1 MPVSLAVCET
11 TTTTTANVVNA
22 ALRESLL
29 GGSRSGAAVAGSGSA
44 SSLISG
50 AGGAGASA
58 ANDDDSSST
67 ATANTNLQNQIVASA
82 KRVLLAKIEYEEVEN
97 YNDSVLDNLKTKY
110 VVIKS
115 PTPAAAAAAT
125 NNGNSNSAGSKILG
139 ANGHDNRQK
148 QQNANGGCSTP
159 TTTTTQTSSSSTS
172 SSSIEHNNNPNE
184 LPKPKRVLYQRENI
198 RIGWKQSERKWQ
210 IGAGMINVGNTCYLN
225 STLQAL
231 FHIPA
236 LANWLNSE
244 QSHLENCNIGGE
256 SGGGGGGGGGNNGG
270 FCIICAMAKTLQ
282 STQSNAS
289 AIRPYHIY
297 SKLKQICKHM
307 VIGRQE
313 DAHEFLRF
321 LVEAMEKAYL
331 MRYRNYKELD
341 QLVKET
347 TPLNQIFG
355 GYLRSEVRCLS
366 CNHVSITFQHFQDL
380 LLDIRKSDTLD
391 EAFDG
396 YFSRERLED
405 MGYKCEGCKKKVSAT
420 KQFSLQRAPITLC
433 IQLKRFSMIG
443 NKLTKQISFKPRID
457 LSRFAARSPTAQGQL
472 PLTYRL
478 VSLVTHLGVSQHCG
492 HYTAIGLTESG
503 SYYNFDDSYVRPI
516 AMQSVC
522 STNSYIMFY
531 ELDLNQPLAT
541 PANKLN
547 GLRQLS
553 NGHHHHQQQQQQHQ
567 QQQQQQ
573 PTVVATIAS
582 SPMATTRFIGP
593 QLPPGGLN
601 GYAMTT
607 TTTATNNTTN
617 GHSQKTAIQFKPQ
630 QNGILTV
637 GSGKFQESGQQ
648 KSPLVGT
655 NHKNEAP
662 AVAPNA
668 NANANG
674 KSSSNPNTNTTI
686 NTNTNN
692 GNSNNNNTN
701 ATTANN
707 SNKLNQQ
714 QQQYLPMSS
723 SDEEDSDEEKM
734 KRPTTTTPQL
744 PSMPKMDGGGDEKP
758 KTLTLTPT
766 TTPTASTPT
775 VSNPLK
781 RLVPYESAS
790 EEEESS
796 SGTPSSSTPTT
807 TTTAAAAA
815 ASSPMQATAA
825 ATLPPPPTP
834 TNARKRSLPDHHHH
848 HPHHHVM
855 VNGHGKSPKPAS
867 MPPATNFNSSSSKQK
882 TDAIDEIFKSLNNFN
897 KKRINNKNQKH
908 NEGDEEEDDEETLEK
923 ETNNSSRLVSSSTN
937 TSPTTNGWKQSQIV
951 SSSSSNSKNVSTSAA
966 AAAATTSSST
976 STSAPPSPK
985 TPPSPA
991 VINSKTGLWK
1001 VTRNLDDDD
1010 DEEEEDEDDE
1020 EHIAPTPPPV
1030 VAKTHKNPF
1039 SSQQKPTPSPS
1050 TEAAPKRQKLFNG
1063 TSSSTPHVGN
1073 GYQSEPSTPNGGGS
1087 GSGSNGC
1094 LNELLKQ
1101 SHRGYGSSSVLSWN
1115 GKQTELD
1122 KELTADAQEQRQ
1134 RDLDD
1139 DEENEMDRGRQRKVK
1154 TATAN
1159 GKSSGN
1165 SNNTTPGYNPFQEY
1179 ESQKRWH
1186 NKSSNGPPRFY
1197 TQHASSS
1204 YRSNFH
1210 QRNKFKCNRGGNG
1223 GGGSGGISKFDHRH
1237 GLQRHLAAGGGFP
1250 RRPNANQQQQQ
1261 QQS

>member
-125 NNGNSNSAGSKILG
+125 
-139 ANGHDNRQK
+139 
-148 QQNANGGCSTP
+148 NANGGCSTP

-758 KTLTLTPT
+758 KTLTLT
-766 TTPTASTPT
+766 
-775 VSNPLK
+775 
-781 RLVPYESAS
+781 
-790 EEEESS
+790 
-796 SGTPSSSTPTT
+796 
-807 TTTAAAAA
+807 
-815 ASSPMQATAA
+815 

-923 ETNNSSRLVSSSTN
+923 ETNNSSRL
-937 TSPTTNGWKQSQIV
+937 
-951 SSSSSNSKNVSTSAA
+951 
-966 AAAATTSSST
+966 SST